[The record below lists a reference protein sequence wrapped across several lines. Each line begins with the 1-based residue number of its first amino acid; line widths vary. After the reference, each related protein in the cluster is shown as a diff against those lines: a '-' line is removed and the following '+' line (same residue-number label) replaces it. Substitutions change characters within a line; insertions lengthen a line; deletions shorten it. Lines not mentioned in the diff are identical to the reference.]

1 MANPNYVLEE
11 GDLASPRAVPG
22 EPSASW
28 PCAMPTVGQL
38 ERILGSPSRLRGV
51 TADGAW
57 DTWAEGEG
65 HLGNKQLEF
74 KEQGVCG
81 ERTEVNGVEIMVI
94 L

>member
-1 MANPNYVLEE
+1 MAPCNAHS
-11 GDLASPRAVPG
+11 GSAG
-22 EPSASW
+22 EDI
-28 PCAMPTVGQL
+28 G
-38 ERILGSPSRLRGV
+38 GSPSRLRGV

-57 DTWAEGEG
+57 DARAEGEG
-65 HLGNKQLEF
+65 HLRNKQLEF